1 MSPIIYISL
10 VVLYVFVMLAVGY
23 WCMQRTKNVGD
34 FFLGGRTLG
43 PWMSAFAYGTTYFS
57 AVLFIGYAGRL
68 GWGFGIQTMWIVIGN
83 TFVGTFLAW
92 YVLAGRTR
100 EMTARLNALTMPAF
114 LRARYNSAPLQVIS
128 AVIVF
133 VFLVPYSASVYMGLS
148 YLFQRTL
155 GLQYN
160 EALVFLAALTG
171 VYLVMGGYFAV
182 AVSDFIRGIVEFFGV
197 LTMVL
202 LLVSMK
208 GGLFA
213 SFTAL
218 QNPKYMP
225 ALHSPP
231 PRAPVPT
238 NLVSC
243 WPGNGNANDI
253 VGTNHGQLQ
262 GGINFARGEVGPAF
276 NFNNT
281 NADVFV
287 PASASLDVGT
297 GDGFTVEAWINSTN
311 VAIRNP
317 IFEWNPGND
326 ASYEGVHFYIDPYT
340 RSSFQ
345 PGTLYCNII
354 DTGGGV
360 LPGHQLWSGEGVVQT
375 NVSQPAASPDGKP
388 ISTMAI
394 YYKGEEAGTGN
405 LSRPLTRGVV
415 LPGRQLQSS
424 NGVVQPNVF
433 QHVAL
438 TYDKTT
444 GVATIYHNGAVVG
457 SGNLG
462 RFTPLTSY
470 NLYLGRRPPTR
481 GEAYTFA
488 GRIDEPALYNRALS
502 AAEIQA
508 IYNAGSAGKW
518 PPPPAGPA
526 FPGWVTLLSLVL
538 ITSFGPW
545 ALPQMVQ
552 KFYSIRS
559 KADVKRAMTIAT
571 VFALFM
577 SFGAYY
583 SGALTHLF
591 FTDPKTDLLPIVDAA
606 THKPNLDLLMPFF
619 ITSFVPQWLVLII
632 LLMVFSAS
640 MSSLS
645 SLVLVSSSAIAM
657 DIYGA
662 FGNRQKNDK
671 RTMLLMRV
679 LCAVFVILSLL
690 IALSKVDVIVNLMV
704 IAWGALA
711 GAFLAPYVYGLFWRR
726 TTKAGA
732 YAGMISGVG
741 TAVVLFFLWGKPLI
755 PVAGAIAMFLPLLV
769 VPIVSLLTQPPKPE
783 IIATAFGDQPSA
795 K

>member
-92 YVLAGRTR
+92 LVLAGRTR
-100 EMTARLNALTMPAF
+100 EMTARLNALTMPEF
-114 LRARYNSAPLQVIS
+114 LRARYNSTPLQVIS

-225 ALHSPP
+225 ALHAPP
-231 PRAPVPT
+231 PSPRTPVPT

-243 WPGNGNANDI
+243 WPGTGTAHDF
-253 VGTNHGQLQ
+253 VGTNNGLLQ
-262 GGINFARGEVGPAF
+262 GGISFAPGKVGQAF

-287 PASASLDVGT
+287 PASASLDVGV
-297 GDGFTVEAWINSTN
+297 GNGFTLEAWINSTN

-340 RSSFQ
+340 PRNFPDAHSSFQ

-354 DTGGGV
+354 DTGGAV
-360 LPGHQLWSGEGVVQT
+360 LPGHQLWS
-375 NVSQPAASPDGKP
+375 S
-388 ISTMAI
+388 
-394 YYKGEEAGTGN
+394 Y
-405 LSRPLTRGVV
+405 
-415 LPGRQLQSS
+415 
-424 NGVVQPNVF
+424 GVVQPNVF

-444 GVATIYHNGAVVG
+444 GVATIYCNGAVVG
-457 SGNLG
+457 SQHLG
-462 RFTPLTSY
+462 SFTPLTCY

-481 GEAYTFA
+481 GETYTFA
-488 GRIDEPALYNRALS
+488 GLIDEPTLYNRPLS
-502 AAEIQA
+502 AAEIQT

-518 PPPPAGPA
+518 PPPPPTGPV

-559 KADVKRAMTIAT
+559 RADVKRAMTIAT

-591 FTDPKTDLLPIVDAA
+591 FTDPKTDLAPIVDAA

-645 SLVLVSSSAIAM
+645 SLVLVSSSAIAI

-662 FGNRQKNDK
+662 FGNRGKNDK

-690 IALSKVDVIVNLMV
+690 IAVSKVDVIVNLMV

-755 PVAGAIAMFLPLLV
+755 PVAGAIAMFLPLVV
-769 VPIVSLLTQPPKPE
+769 VPVVSLLTQPPKPE
-783 IIATAFGDQPSA
+783 IIATAFGDKRSA
-795 K
+795 

>member
-100 EMTARLNALTMPAF
+100 DMTVRLNALTMPAF

-148 YLFQRTL
+148 YLFQKTL

-218 QNPKYMP
+218 MDPQYMP
-225 ALHSPP
+225 GLH
-231 PRAPVPT
+231 A
-238 NLVSC
+238 
-243 WPGNGNANDI
+243 
-253 VGTNHGQLQ
+253 
-262 GGINFARGEVGPAF
+262 
-276 NFNNT
+276 
-281 NADVFV
+281 
-287 PASASLDVGT
+287 
-297 GDGFTVEAWINSTN
+297 
-311 VAIRNP
+311 
-317 IFEWNPGND
+317 
-326 ASYEGVHFYIDPYT
+326 
-340 RSSFQ
+340 
-345 PGTLYCNII
+345 
-354 DTGGGV
+354 
-360 LPGHQLWSGEGVVQT
+360 
-375 NVSQPAASPDGKP
+375 
-388 ISTMAI
+388 
-394 YYKGEEAGTGN
+394 
-405 LSRPLTRGVV
+405 
-415 LPGRQLQSS
+415 
-424 NGVVQPNVF
+424 
-433 QHVAL
+433 
-438 TYDKTT
+438 
-444 GVATIYHNGAVVG
+444 
-457 SGNLG
+457 
-462 RFTPLTSY
+462 
-470 NLYLGRRPPTR
+470 
-481 GEAYTFA
+481 
-488 GRIDEPALYNRALS
+488 
-502 AAEIQA
+502 
-508 IYNAGSAGKW
+508 
-518 PPPPAGPA
+518 PPPPTGPA

-571 VFALFM
+571 IFALFM

-591 FTDPKTDLLPIVDAA
+591 YGPKLP
-606 THKPNLDLLMPFF
+606 PELMGAKGPIWDKIMPHF
-619 ITSFVPQWLVLII
+619 ITTSGLPVSLVLII
-632 LLMVFSAS
+632 VLMVFSAS

-645 SLVLVSSSAIAM
+645 SLVLVSSSAIAI

-662 FGNRQKNDK
+662 FVNRHANQKQ
-671 RTMLLMRV
+671 TMALLRV
-679 LCAVFVILSLL
+679 LCAVFVGCSLF
-690 IALSKVDVIVNLMV
+690 IALKKPTFIVNLM
-704 IAWGALA
+704 IMSWGTLL
-711 GAFLAPYVYGLFWRR
+711 GVFLAPYLFGLFWKR
-726 TTKAGA
+726 TTLAGV
-732 YAGMISGVG
+732 YAGIGVG
-741 TAVVLFFLWGKPLI
+741 LGSACLLFPTWGPDGVPL
-755 PVAGAIAMFLPLLV
+755 AGAITMLLPLLV
-769 VPIVSLLTQPPKPE
+769 VPVVSLMSQPPKPE
-783 IIATAFGDQPSA
+783 IIATAFGDKSNHG
-795 K
+795 